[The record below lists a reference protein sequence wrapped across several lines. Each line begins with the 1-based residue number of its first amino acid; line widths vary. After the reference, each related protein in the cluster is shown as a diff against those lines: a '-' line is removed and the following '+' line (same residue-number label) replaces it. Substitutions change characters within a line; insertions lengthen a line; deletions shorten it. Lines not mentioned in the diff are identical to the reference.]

1 MSKIEQQLEN
11 LAAVMNVQLVYSKRL
26 DVSLNA
32 AWHPA
37 TRVILIRHNLDP
49 ATRVCAIAHELGH
62 AHYGHNCSNEQA
74 EREADEWAALHLLDF
89 RTVKAAAYACEHNP
103 GAIAAE
109 LGVTPRLLAVWMRLY
124 ESGRMRYRYGR
135 SLLLGDLAEDK
146 HEGFEN
152 QVSKRPVG

>member
-1 MSKIEQQLEN
+1 MSSIETQLEK
-11 LAAVMNVQLVYSKRL
+11 LATTMGIQLINSNRL
-26 DVSLNA
+26 DIAFNA
-32 AWHPA
+32 VWHP
-37 TRVILIRHNLDP
+37 TTKTIVVRYGLDP
-49 ATRVCAIAHELGH
+49 TTRVCAIAHELGH

-89 RTVKAAAYACEHNP
+89 RTVKAAAYACDHNP

-124 ESGRMRYRYGR
+124 ESGRMRYRHGR

>member
-11 LAAVMNVQLVYSKRL
+11 LAAAMNVQFVYSKRL

-62 AHYGHNCSNEQA
+62 AHYGHDCSTPRFEYQA
-74 EREADEWAALHLLDF
+74 DRWAAGQLLNGRVTAELLREY
-89 RTVKAAAYACEHNP
+89 RTRP
-103 GAIAAE
+103 GALAAE
-109 LGVTPRLLAVWMRLY
+109 LGVTPGLLNLWLKCGACHTGMLDFIV
-124 ESGRMRYRYGR
+124 
-135 SLLLGDLAEDK
+135 
-146 HEGFEN
+146 
-152 QVSKRPVG
+152 